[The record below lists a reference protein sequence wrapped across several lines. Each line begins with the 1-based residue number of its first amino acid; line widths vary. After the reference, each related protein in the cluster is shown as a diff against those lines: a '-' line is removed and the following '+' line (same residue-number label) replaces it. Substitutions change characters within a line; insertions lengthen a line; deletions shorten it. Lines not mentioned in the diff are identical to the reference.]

1 MNFKASFTI
10 IVFSIISTSFV
21 LNAQTYSVGYKSMNA
36 HDANRDR
43 DIPTTIYYP
52 SDVGGENAAIS
63 DGVFPAVIFGHG
75 NGMADES
82 LYDYIYEALV
92 SEGYIVLFPK
102 TEGGMPPLSTPKHE
116 PFGLDLKY
124 LNFVIKFENTNPGA
138 FFNGHVSDK
147 TAIIGHSLGG
157 KGTLIAAANNTDVT
171 TIITLCAALSNPP
184 WPFAGNG
191 YDVVNNSLPYITVPS
206 LVVDSEFDC
215 VVPDDEGHYVTYDLL
230 NVDCKTYVNILGG
243 GHCYMASYEGSGLI
257 SCETAENCSG
267 DFTISREEQ
276 NNTVLDIIIPY
287 LDYYLKEDAAA
298 LDDFVDYIS
307 TSPAVIYERDCEMS
321 NLQISSIDVYSQVQ
335 NITVPYQTIEA
346 SAISQ
351 LAQTIT
357 ISDTYDAEHVVLL
370 NWSVTSYD
378 GNIPT
383 DYSATGSFELPTGVE
398 QADPPTLLIVNAVI
412 TVENPVS
419 VANMHFEDVEI
430 YPNPANDVLFYNN
443 NGNESDLN
451 VSIYSSLG
459 KLEICAYMNNNG
471 TIDIK
476 SLEPGLY
483 LVKINNQ
490 IRKLI
495 IE

>member
-52 SDVGGENAAIS
+52 SDVEGENAAIS

-75 NGMADES
+75 TGMADES

-191 YDVVNNSLPYITVPS
+191 YDVVNNSLPYLLSSNIFNIVPTV
-206 LVVDSEFDC
+206 
-215 VVPDDEGHYVTYDLL
+215 
-230 NVDCKTYVNILGG
+230 
-243 GHCYMASYEGSGLI
+243 
-257 SCETAENCSG
+257 
-267 DFTISREEQ
+267 
-276 NNTVLDIIIPY
+276 
-287 LDYYLKEDAAA
+287 
-298 LDDFVDYIS
+298 
-307 TSPAVIYERDCEMS
+307 
-321 NLQISSIDVYSQVQ
+321 
-335 NITVPYQTIEA
+335 
-346 SAISQ
+346 
-351 LAQTIT
+351 
-357 ISDTYDAEHVVLL
+357 
-370 NWSVTSYD
+370 
-378 GNIPT
+378 
-383 DYSATGSFELPTGVE
+383 
-398 QADPPTLLIVNAVI
+398 
-412 TVENPVS
+412 
-419 VANMHFEDVEI
+419 
-430 YPNPANDVLFYNN
+430 
-443 NGNESDLN
+443 
-451 VSIYSSLG
+451 
-459 KLEICAYMNNNG
+459 
-471 TIDIK
+471 
-476 SLEPGLY
+476 
-483 LVKINNQ
+483 
-490 IRKLI
+490 
-495 IE
+495 